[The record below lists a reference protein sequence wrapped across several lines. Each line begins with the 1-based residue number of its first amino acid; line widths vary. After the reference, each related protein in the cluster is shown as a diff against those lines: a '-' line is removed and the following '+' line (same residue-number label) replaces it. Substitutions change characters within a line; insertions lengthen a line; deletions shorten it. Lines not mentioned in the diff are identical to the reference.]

1 METVQLEQI
10 ANNLIAKLEPTCV
23 EVLNQ
28 GANFVATEALYSIFI
43 NIIFFMVCFIGI
55 WLALNIRDT
64 DIQETAI
71 SVLLVGAFLS
81 AANFLLTFSH
91 NMATIQYPMG
101 YLIVNVLK

>member
-10 ANNLIAKLEPTCV
+10 ANNLMAKLEPACV

-28 GANFVATEALYSIFI
+28 GANFVAT
-43 NIIFFMVCFIGI
+43 
-55 WLALNIRDT
+55 IRST
-64 DIQETAI
+64 DIREVTIA
-71 SVLLVGAFLS
+71 LLLAGAFLS

-91 NMATIQYPMG
+91 NMAIIQYPMG